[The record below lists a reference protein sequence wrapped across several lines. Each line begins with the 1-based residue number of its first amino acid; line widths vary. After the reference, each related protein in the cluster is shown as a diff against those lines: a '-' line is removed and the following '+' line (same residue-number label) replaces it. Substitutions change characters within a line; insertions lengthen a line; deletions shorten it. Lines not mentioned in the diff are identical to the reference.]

1 MIKNSDPKI
10 IFLHIPKTAGTSLRQ
25 IIEKEYPGKACIR
38 LYHPTPYQPN
48 VIKQIQAQ
56 LPTAQT
62 LFGHVS
68 FGIHDVLGI
77 EGDYIAFLR
86 NPIDR
91 VLSLYNHNAR
101 QPGMHHYTTIQKGM
115 SLLDWL
121 QSEITVETNNHIT
134 RIIAGYGQPDML
146 DDNSIL
152 EQAIKNLEQNFC
164 FVGLMEKF
172 AESVNRLGNQLG
184 WKHSYNIPD
193 LKVHTPFQK
202 IVARL
207 RNQLGWKV
215 SYTIPYLNVG
225 STQSIHQ
232 MDAKTQAALEKY
244 NRLDILLY
252 QFVGEKFLGSGEF
265 YDSAK

>member
-25 IIEKEYPGKACIR
+25 IIEKQYPGKACLQ

-48 VIKQIQAQ
+48 VIKKIQAQ
-56 LPTAQT
+56 LPSAQA

-101 QPGMHHYTTIQKGM
+101 QPNMPHYAAIQKGM
-115 SLLDWL
+115 PLLDWL

-134 RIIAGYGQPDML
+134 RIIACYGQPGML

-152 EQAIKNLEQNFC
+152 EQAIKNIEQHFC
-164 FVGLMEKF
+164 FVGLMEKL
-172 AESVNRLGNQLG
+172 ADSVNRLGNQLG
-184 WKHSYNIPD
+184 WKSSYTLPD
-193 LKVHTPFQK
+193 LNAHSPFQK

-207 RNQLGWKV
+207 GNQLGWK
-215 SYTIPYLNVG
+215 SSHTIPYLNVG
-225 STQSIHQ
+225 TTQPIHQ

-252 QFVGEKFLGSGEF
+252 QFVSEKFLN
-265 YDSAK
+265 